1 MPAAPHAVMEAPLE
15 LQEDGVPWERL
26 RAPPVACDPFA
37 VFESADARSA
47 HIGDRF
53 ELQWRF
59 HDDMPFTWCV
69 GHFAFCGEGG
79 AWGRCVCAKV
89 DALCLTFPEYGCGL
103 IWRKSQ
109 HADVAAAAAGTL
121 LCLCQQGIME
131 RSMSGEQLPA
141 LSAVKQRFARIGFR
155 GHGFVG
161 GLRIIPSQAEVDAW
175 LRSFPLNLPP

>member
-1 MPAAPHAVMEAPLE
+1 MEAPLE

-59 HDDMPFTWCV
+59 HADMPFTWWFGSV

-103 IWRKSQ
+103 IWRKL
-109 HADVAAAAAGTL
+109 ADFAAAAAGTV
-121 LCLCQQGIME
+121 LCLCRQGIME
-131 RSMSGEQLPA
+131 RSMSGE
-141 LSAVKQRFARIGFR
+141 QRFARIGFR

-161 GLRIIPSQAEVDAW
+161 GLRIIHSQAEVDAW
-175 LRSFPLNLPP
+175 LRSFPLNLQA

>member
-1 MPAAPHAVMEAPLE
+1 MTAAPHAVMEAPLG

-59 HDDMPFTWCV
+59 HADMPFTWWFGSV

-103 IWRKSQ
+103 IWRK
-109 HADVAAAAAGTL
+109 
-121 LCLCQQGIME
+121 GIME
-131 RSMSGEQLPA
+131 RSMSGEQ
-141 LSAVKQRFARIGFR
+141 RFAQIGFR

-161 GLRIIPSQAEVDAW
+161 GLRVIPSQVEVDAW